1 MEKFGRTLRGYDPEE
16 VNDFLDKVIEQ
27 VEQMVEDIKKKDA
40 RIKELESYAVEN
52 ENLKDK
58 ISHFE
63 NMEHTLNKAIIM
75 AQKTSEQIKINA
87 YKESETVFNYNGD
100 TQVLAS
106 RNIVFAD
113 STTETPHTMYQKY
126 SNGALTSEKK
136 SNANR
141 IINEALIKA
150 EKAEK
155 DADMLQR
162 NINIFKRRVRNII
175 EAQLEVV
182 DELDDV
188 EL

>member
-1 MEKFGRTLRGYDPEE
+1 MEKFNRTLRGYDPEE
-16 VNDFLDKVIEQ
+16 VNEFLDKVIEQ
-27 VEQMVEDIKKKDA
+27 VEQMVDDIKKKDA

-75 AQKTSEQIKINA
+75 AQKTSEQIKVNA
-87 YKESETVFNYNGD
+87 YKESETVLND
-100 TQVLAS
+100 A
-106 RNIVFAD
+106 
-113 STTETPHTMYQKY
+113 
-126 SNGALTSEKK
+126 K

>member
-40 RIKELESYAVEN
+40 RIKELESYAIEN

-75 AQKTSEQIKINA
+75 AQKTSEQIKVNA
-87 YKESETVFNYNGD
+87 YKESETVLND
-100 TQVLAS
+100 A
-106 RNIVFAD
+106 
-113 STTETPHTMYQKY
+113 
-126 SNGALTSEKK
+126 K

>member
-1 MEKFGRTLRGYDPEE
+1 MEKFTRTLRGYDPEE

-40 RIKELESYAVEN
+40 RIKELESYAKEN

-75 AQKTSEQIKINA
+75 AQKTSEQIKVNA
-87 YKESETVFNYNGD
+87 YKESETVLND
-100 TQVLAS
+100 A
-106 RNIVFAD
+106 
-113 STTETPHTMYQKY
+113 
-126 SNGALTSEKK
+126 K

>member
-1 MEKFGRTLRGYDPEE
+1 MEKFNRTLRGYDPEE

-27 VEQMVEDIKKKDA
+27 VEQMVDEIKKKDA
-40 RIKELESYAVEN
+40 RIKELESFAVEN

-75 AQKTSEQIKINA
+75 AQKTSEQIKVNA
-87 YKESETVFNYNGD
+87 YKESETV
-100 TQVLAS
+100 LAD
-106 RNIVFAD
+106 A
-113 STTETPHTMYQKY
+113 
-126 SNGALTSEKK
+126 K